1 MVRVSVCMA
10 VYNGEKFIK
19 QQIESILKQLTLE
32 DEIIISDDGSTDG
45 TLQIVND
52 FRDCRIKIVK
62 NAQKHGFV
70 GNFENALRYA
80 SGNFIFFS
88 DQDDVW
94 ELNKIERCLYFL
106 QKYDLVVHN
115 ALLVDSKG
123 ESLNRKYFDTLHNS
137 NSFLYNFYKT
147 RFLGC
152 CMAFNRKVLK
162 ECLPF
167 PRNIVAHDYWIGMYW
182 LFKYHRSVYFLE
194 ETLMCYRRHG
204 GNVSTSSEKSNN
216 SFLYKILIKRFYLLK
231 SIIKRFIK
239 IQFKR

>member
-1 MVRVSVCMA
+1 M
-10 VYNGEKFIK
+10 
-19 QQIESILKQLTLE
+19 
-32 DEIIISDDGSTDG
+32 
-45 TLQIVND
+45 
-52 FRDCRIKIVK
+52 
-62 NAQKHGFV
+62 
-70 GNFENALRYA
+70 
-80 SGNFIFFS
+80 
-88 DQDDVW
+88 
-94 ELNKIERCLYFL
+94 
-106 QKYDLVVHN
+106 
-115 ALLVDSKG
+115 
-123 ESLNRKYFDTLHNS
+123 NRKYFDTLHNS

-194 ETLMCYRRHG
+194 EILMCYRRHG

-239 IQFKR
+239 IQFKRWMSFLWGIIMFWLGNTRLVVWGVDKKSLWNFIWGLLQRMLIK